1 MLRRCGIVLAVC
13 LMGAACQSLPYAG
26 EALPRIVP
34 IQEGSEQRRAMN
46 EDIYDRTV
54 STVLDRF
61 YDRTFNNVD
70 FAAEAAARR
79 SKAVNQPTEQDF
91 YGSINGLLRLLDDSH
106 TVAIRARPYPEAIR
120 STGSGELSF
129 GMDVIAGKDEDGI
142 LRNYVRRLRPD
153 GPAAALGVRP
163 GWQIRSIDGVAK
175 GFHIGIEVGRSHTFE
190 FRDPNGEVHVMT
202 IPTTLFPYEAGYVER
217 RADGVVVIAFESF
230 DRTTAEWLDARLA
243 ELQADP
249 PAAIV
254 IDLRYNPGGS
264 NDAVANMLG
273 GFFTER
279 FNYGQDGFRLRDRLE
294 LGFWGNLPSNYTRPS
309 GNIWS
314 GPVAVLQ
321 SSRTGSSAEVFS
333 AAMKHCGRAVIVGET
348 SSGAV
353 VAAFTFRLPDGGV
366 LSVGVADF
374 RTPSGAR
381 LEKVG
386 VEPDIPVVGG
396 LQDLESGGQVLVDAA
411 AQAALAAPAGA
422 VCRSASS

>member
-1 MLRRCGIVLAVC
+1 
-13 LMGAACQSLPYAG
+13 MGAACQSLPYAG
-26 EALPRIVP
+26 SGLPKIVP
-34 IQEGSEQRRAMN
+34 VQDGSEQRRAIN
-46 EDIYDRTV
+46 ETIYDRTV

-79 SKAVNQPTEQDF
+79 SEAVNQPTERDF
-91 YGSINGLLRLLDDSH
+91 YGSLNGLLRLLEDSH
-106 TVAIRARPYPEAIR
+106 TAAIRPRPYPEAIR

-129 GMDVIAGKDEDGI
+129 GMDLVAGKDEDGV

-163 GWQIRSIDGVAK
+163 GWQIRSIDGVAE
-175 GFHIGIEVGRSHTFE
+175 GFNIGIEVGRSHTFE

-202 IPTTLFPYEAGYVER
+202 IPTTLFPFETGYVER

-230 DRTTAEWLDARLA
+230 DRTTADWLDARLA
-243 ELQADP
+243 ELLADP
-249 PAAIV
+249 PPAIV

-264 NDAVANMLG
+264 TDAAADMLG

-279 FNYGQDGFRLRDRLE
+279 FTFGQDGFRLRDRLE
-294 LGFWGNLPSNYTRPS
+294 MGFWGTLPSNHTRPS
-309 GNIWS
+309 GHVWT

-321 SSRTGSSAEVFS
+321 SSRSASSAEVFS

-353 VAAFTFRLPDGGV
+353 IGAVTFRLPDGG
-366 LSVGVADF
+366 LLHVGIADF
-374 RTPSGAR
+374 RTATGAR

-386 VEPDIPVVGG
+386 VEPDIHVVGG
-396 LQDLESGGQVLVDAA
+396 LQDLETGGQILDDAA
-411 AQAALAAPAGA
+411 AQAALVAPAGA
-422 VCRSASS
+422 VCRPTSPEL